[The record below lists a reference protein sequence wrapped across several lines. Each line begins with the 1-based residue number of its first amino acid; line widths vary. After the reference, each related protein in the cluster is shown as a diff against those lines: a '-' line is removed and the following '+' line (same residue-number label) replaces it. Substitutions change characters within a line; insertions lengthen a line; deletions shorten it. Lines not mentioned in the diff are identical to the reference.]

1 MREELHMY
9 GTQFNVGPLLACVRS
24 YSVRLNTESQQI
36 NTIFTCGYI
45 VGMIPSEY
53 SSSWQT
59 DAASLMTC
67 NVRQSDATGRTTSD
81 LVPVYADCVWC
92 LDILASPLYLSYVSA
107 VYPDGVHHSTSAV
120 TNVQQVRAT
129 IVGAS
134 Q

>member
-9 GTQFNVGPLLACVRS
+9 GTQFNVGLLFVCVRS
-24 YSVRLNTESQQI
+24 YNVKLNTASQQI

-45 VGMIPSEY
+45 IGMIPSEY

-67 NVRQSDATGRTTSD
+67 NDRQSDATGRTTSD
-81 LVPVYADCVWC
+81 LVPVYADCVGR
-92 LDILASPLYLSYVSA
+92 LDILASFLYLSYVSA
-107 VYPDGVHHSTSAV
+107 VYLNFVHHSTSAV

-134 Q
+134 